1 MATEKTPYKIYK
13 ELTLRVVVEA
23 DSPQE
28 AYDRMLNMDDTTFE
42 VVECGYE
49 MYAPD
54 GEAVSTEEF
63 W

>member
-28 AYDRMLNMDDTTFE
+28 AYDRMLGMDDTTFE
-42 VVECGYE
+42 VVECEYE
-49 MYAPD
+49 MYTHD